1 MKKDGFFTK
10 VENVSYVDED
20 GITRTRRESKLRTGR
35 LVAMII
41 PVLVL
46 IVFIAS
52 IRIVP
57 TGHTGIVTTFGKVE
71 EASLESG
78 PNFVLPWQKVVN
90 LDNRVQKVNI
100 QTEAFSSDIQQVQ
113 VSTTIN
119 YSINSQTAH
128 TLYKTVGKYYYDNI
142 ILPRALENV
151 KAVFAN
157 YTAENLIANREVL
170 SGEIVAAM
178 KEDMEPY
185 GITVNDISIED
196 IDFTEAFTDAVE
208 AKQVA
213 AQEKLTAQTK
223 QEQLTMEQEAQAER
237 DIIAAQAELEVT
249 KIQAESAYYA
259 GEKEAEVN
267 KKIAES
273 LTPELVQYYYVQQW
287 DGKMP
292 STILGEGGSF
302 LLNIPTDGE

>member
-1 MKKDGFFTK
+1 MKKSGFFT
-10 VENVSYVDED
+10 
-20 GITRTRRESKLRTGR
+20 RTEEATYTDDKGNYRTKTEKRILWGR
-35 LVAMII
+35 IIAVAI
-41 PVLVL
+41 PVLAVVL
-46 IVFIAS
+46 FLSSV
-52 IRIVP
+52 RIVP

-100 QTEAFSSDIQQVQ
+100 NTEAFSSDIQQVQ
-113 VSTTIN
+113 VSATIN
-119 YSINSQTAH
+119 YSINSQTAY
-128 TLYKTVGKYYYDNI
+128 TLYKTVGKNYYDNI
-142 ILPRALENV
+142 ILPRALENI

-157 YTAENLIANREVL
+157 YTAENLIAHREYL
-170 SGEIVAAM
+170 SEEIVTAM
-178 KEDMEPY
+178 KTDMESY

-196 IDFTEAFTDAVE
+196 IDFTDAFTDAVE

-223 QEQLTMEQEAQAER
+223 QEQLTMEQEEQAKR
-237 DIIAAQAELEVT
+237 DVIAAQAELEVT

-273 LTPELVQYYYVQQW
+273 LTPELVQYYYVQRWNGQ
-287 DGKMP
+287 MP
-292 STILGEGGSF
+292 TTILGEGNSF
-302 LLNIPTDGE
+302 MLNLPN

>member
-1 MKKDGFFTK
+1 MKNSGFFTK
-10 VENVSYVDED
+10 TENVSYTDEY
-20 GITRTRRESKLRTGR
+20 GVVRTKTEKKLRVGR
-35 LVAMII
+35 IMLIVI
-41 PVLVL
+41 PVAVLVIFL
-46 IVFIAS
+46 S
-52 IRIVP
+52 CIRVVP

-71 EASLESG
+71 EASLDSG

-100 QTEAFSSDIQQVQ
+100 NTEAFSSDIQQVQ
-113 VSTTIN
+113 ISTTIN
-119 YSINSQTAH
+119 FSINSQTAY
-128 TLYKTVGKYYYDNI
+128 TLYKTVGKNYYENI

-157 YTAENLIANREVL
+157 YTAENLIANREAL
-170 SGEIVAAM
+170 SGEIVEAM
-178 KEDMEPY
+178 KADMASY

-196 IDFTEAFTDAVE
+196 IDFTDAFTDAVE

-223 QEQLTMEQEAQAER
+223 QEQLTMEQEEQAKR
-237 DIIAAQAELEVT
+237 DVIAAQAELEVT

-273 LTPELVQYYYVQQW
+273 LTPELVQYYYVQRW

-292 STILGEGGSF
+292 TTILGDDTNF
-302 LLNIPTDGE
+302 MLNLPTD

>member
-1 MKKDGFFTK
+1 MKKESFFTK
-10 VENVSYVDED
+10 VENVPYVDED
-20 GITRTRRESKLRTGR
+20 GITRTRKESKFRFGR
-35 LVAMII
+35 FAAVLI
-41 PVLVL
+41 PVVV
-46 IVFIAS
+46 IIAFLSS
-52 IRIVP
+52 IRVVP

-71 EASLESG
+71 EASLEAG
-78 PNFVLPWQKVVN
+78 PNFVFPWQKVVN

-119 YSINSQTAH
+119 YSINSKTAF
-128 TLYKTVGKYYYDNI
+128 TLYKTVGKNYYENI

-157 YTAENLIANREVL
+157 YTAENLIATREVL
-170 SGEIVAAM
+170 SQEIVIAM

-196 IDFTEAFTDAVE
+196 IDFTDAFTDAVE

-223 QEQLTMEQEAQAER
+223 QEQLTMEQQAQAER
-237 DIIAAQAELEVT
+237 DVIAAQAELEVT

-273 LTPELVQYYYVQQW
+273 LTPELVQYYYVQKWNGQ
-287 DGKMP
+287 MP
-292 STILGEGGSF
+292 STILGDASSF
-302 LLNIPTDGE
+302 ILNLPN

>member
-10 VENVSYVDED
+10 IENVPYVDEN
-20 GITRTRRESKLRTGR
+20 GIERTRRESKPRTGR
-35 LVAMII
+35 II
-41 PVLVL
+41 ACVIPL
-46 IVFIAS
+46 IAVIIFVS
-52 IRIVP
+52 CLRIVP
-57 TGHTGIVTTFGKVE
+57 TGHTGIVVTFGKVE
-71 EASLESG
+71 DASLDSG
-78 PNFVLPWQKVVN
+78 PNFVLPWQKVVK

-100 QTEAFSSDIQQVQ
+100 NTEAFSSDIQQVQ

-119 YSINSQTAH
+119 YSINSRTAY
-128 TLYKTVGKYYYDNI
+128 TLYKTVGKNYYENI

-157 YTAENLIANREVL
+157 YTAENLIANREAL

-178 KEDMEPY
+178 KADMEAY

-196 IDFTEAFTDAVE
+196 IDFTDAFTDAVE

-213 AQEKLTAQTK
+213 AQEKLTAETK
-223 QEQLTMEQEAQAER
+223 QEQLTMEQEAQAKR
-237 DIIAAQAELEVT
+237 DVIAAQAELEVT

-273 LTPELVQYYYVQQW
+273 LTPELVQYYYVQRWNGQ
-287 DGKMP
+287 MP
-292 STILGEGGSF
+292 TTILGDSGSYI
-302 LLNIPTDGE
+302 LNLPN

>member
-1 MKKDGFFTK
+1 MKKSGFFTK
-10 VENVSYVDED
+10 TEEVTHTDENGNY
-20 GITRTRRESKLRTGR
+20 RTKTEKRVLWGR
-35 LVAMII
+35 II
-41 PVLVL
+41 AIAVPVLVL
-46 IVFIAS
+46 VVFLS
-52 IRIVP
+52 SVRIVP

-100 QTEAFSSDIQQVQ
+100 NTEAFSSDIQQVQ
-113 VSTTIN
+113 VSATIN
-119 YSINSQTAH
+119 YSINSQTAY
-128 TLYKTVGKYYYDNI
+128 TLYKTVGRNYYDNI
-142 ILPRALENV
+142 ILPRALENI

-157 YTAENLIANREVL
+157 YTAENLIAHREFL
-170 SGEIVAAM
+170 SEEILSAM
-178 KEDMEPY
+178 KSDMENY

-196 IDFTEAFTDAVE
+196 IDFTDAFTDAVE

-223 QEQLTMEQEAQAER
+223 QEQLTMEQEEQAKR
-237 DIIAAQAELEVT
+237 DVIAAQAELEVT

-273 LTPELVQYYYVQQW
+273 LTPELVQYYYVQRWNGQ
-287 DGKMP
+287 MP
-292 STILGEGGSF
+292 TTILGEGNSF
-302 LLNIPTDGE
+302 MLNLPN

>member
-1 MKKDGFFTK
+1 MKKSGFFTRTEETT
-10 VENVSYVDED
+10 VTDEK
-20 GITRTRRESKLRTGR
+20 GNYRTKTEKRFNWGR
-35 LVAMII
+35 ILLVFI
-41 PVLVL
+41 PVLAL
-46 IVFIAS
+46 AVFLS
-52 IRIVP
+52 CIRIVP
-57 TGHTGIVTTFGKVE
+57 TGHTGIVVTFGKVE
-71 EASLESG
+71 EGSLDSG

-100 QTEAFSSDIQQVQ
+100 NTEAFSSDIQQVQ

-119 YSINSQTAH
+119 YSINAKTAY
-128 TLYKTVGKYYYDNI
+128 TLYKTVGKNYYDNI

-151 KAVFAN
+151 KAIFAN
-157 YTAENLIANREVL
+157 YTAENLISHRESL
-170 SGEIVAAM
+170 SGEIVTAM
-178 KEDMEPY
+178 KADMESY

-223 QEQLTMEQEAQAER
+223 QEQLTMEQQAQAER
-237 DIIAAQAELEVT
+237 DVIAAQAELEVT

-287 DGKMP
+287 NGQMP
-292 STILGEGGSF
+292 TTILGEASSF
-302 LLNIPTDGE
+302 MLNLPN

>member
-10 VENVSYVDED
+10 TENVSYTDEN
-20 GITRTRRESKLRTGR
+20 GIIRTRTEKRLRIGR
-35 LVAMII
+35 IAFIAI
-41 PVLVL
+41 PLAALVL
-46 IVFIAS
+46 FLS
-52 IRIVP
+52 CIRVVP

-71 EASLESG
+71 EASLDSG

-113 VSTTIN
+113 ISTTIN
-119 YSINSQTAH
+119 YSINSQTAY
-128 TLYKTVGKYYYDNI
+128 TLYKTVGKNYYENI

-157 YTAENLIANREVL
+157 YTAENLIANREAL
-170 SGEIVAAM
+170 SGEIVEAM
-178 KEDMEPY
+178 KEDMAYY

-196 IDFTEAFTDAVE
+196 IDFTDAFTDAVE

-223 QEQLTMEQEAQAER
+223 QEQLTMEQEEQAKR
-237 DIIAAQAELEVT
+237 DVIAAQAELEVT

-273 LTPELVQYYYVQQW
+273 LTPELVQYYYVQRW

-292 STILGEGGSF
+292 TTILGDDTNF
-302 LLNIPTDGE
+302 MLNLPTN

>member
-1 MKKDGFFTK
+1 MKKEGFFTK
-10 VENVSYVDED
+10 IEDVNYTDEN
-20 GITRTRRESKLRTGR
+20 GIIRTRKESKFRTGR
-35 LVAMII
+35 FLAILI
-41 PVLVL
+41 PVF
-46 IVFIAS
+46 IVVAFLS
-52 IRIVP
+52 CIRIVP

-71 EASLESG
+71 EASLEAG
-78 PNFVLPWQKVVN
+78 PNFVLPWQNVVN

-119 YSINSQTAH
+119 YSINSKTAF
-128 TLYKTVGKYYYDNI
+128 TLYKTVGKNYYENI

-151 KAVFAN
+151 KAVFSN
-157 YTAENLIANREVL
+157 YTAENLISNREIL
-170 SGEIVAAM
+170 SSEIVSAM
-178 KEDMEPY
+178 KTDMEPY
-185 GITVNDISIED
+185 GITVNGISIED

-223 QEQLTMEQEAQAER
+223 QEQLTMEQQAQAER
-237 DIIAAQAELEVT
+237 DVIAAQAELEVT

-273 LTPELVQYYYVQQW
+273 LTPELVQYYYVQRWNGQ
-287 DGKMP
+287 MP
-292 STILGEGGSF
+292 TTILGEGGSF
-302 LLNIPTDGE
+302 LLNLPK

>member
-10 VENVSYVDED
+10 VESVPYVDEN
-20 GITRTRRESKLRTGR
+20 GIERTRRESKLRTGR
-35 LVAMII
+35 ILLII
-41 PVLVL
+41 LPVLVL
-46 IVFIAS
+46 VAFLS
-52 IRIVP
+52 CLRIVP
-57 TGHTGIVTTFGKVE
+57 TGHTGIVVTFGKVE
-71 EASLESG
+71 DASLDSG

-90 LDNRVQKVNI
+90 LDNRVQKVSIN
-100 QTEAFSSDIQQVQ
+100 TEAFSSDIQQVQ
-113 VSTTIN
+113 VATTIN
-119 YSINSQTAH
+119 YSINSQTAY
-128 TLYKTVGKYYYDNI
+128 TLYKTVGKNYYDNI

-157 YTAENLIANREVL
+157 YTAENLIANREIL
-170 SGEIVAAM
+170 SGEIVSAM
-178 KEDMEPY
+178 KTDMEPY

-237 DIIAAQAELEVT
+237 DVIAAQAELEVT

-273 LTPELVQYYYVQQW
+273 LTPELVQYYYVQRWNGQ
-287 DGKMP
+287 MP

-302 LLNIPTDGE
+302 LLNLPN

>member
-20 GITRTRRESKLRTGR
+20 GITRTRRESRLRTGR
-35 LVAMII
+35 LIAMII
-41 PVLVL
+41 PALVL

>member
-1 MKKDGFFTK
+1 MKKEGFFTK
-10 VENVSYVDED
+10 IEDVSYTDEN
-20 GITRTRRESKLRTGR
+20 GIIRTKKVSKFR
-35 LVAMII
+35 VARFVAILI

-46 IVFIAS
+46 VAFLS
-52 IRIVP
+52 CIRVVP

-71 EASLESG
+71 EASLEAG
-78 PNFVLPWQKVVN
+78 PNFVLPWQKVIN

-119 YSINSQTAH
+119 YSINSKTAY
-128 TLYKTVGKYYYDNI
+128 TLYKTVGRNYYDNI

-157 YTAENLIANREVL
+157 YTAENLIANREIL
-170 SGEIVAAM
+170 SGEIVTAM
-178 KEDMEPY
+178 KADMEPY

-196 IDFTEAFTDAVE
+196 IDFTDAFTDAVE

-223 QEQLTMEQEAQAER
+223 QEQLTMEQQAQAER
-237 DIIAAQAELEVT
+237 DVIAAQAELEVT

-273 LTPELVQYYYVQQW
+273 LTPELVQYYYVQRWNGQL
-287 DGKMP
+287 P
-292 STILGEGGSF
+292 TTVLGEGGSF
-302 LLNIPTDGE
+302 LINVPN

>member
-1 MKKDGFFTK
+1 MKNGFFTK
-10 VENVSYVDED
+10 TEEIPYTD
-20 GITRTRRESKLRTGR
+20 GNGNPRVKTEKKVHIGR
-35 LVAMII
+35 IMLIFI

-46 IVFIAS
+46 AVFLS
-52 IRIVP
+52 CIRIVP

-78 PNFVLPWQKVVN
+78 PNFVLPWQKVIN

-119 YSINSQTAH
+119 YSINSQTAY
-128 TLYKTVGKYYYDNI
+128 TLYKTVGKNYYENI

-157 YTAENLIANREVL
+157 YTAENLIAHREGL
-170 SGEIVAAM
+170 SEEIVAAM
-178 KEDMEPY
+178 KSDMEYY

-223 QEQLTMEQEAQAER
+223 QEQLTMEQEEQAKR
-237 DIIAAQAELEVT
+237 DVIAAEAELEVT
-249 KIQAESAYYA
+249 KIQAESAYCA
-259 GEKEAEVN
+259 GEREADVN

-273 LTPELVQYYYVQQW
+273 LTDELVQYYYVERW

-292 STILGEGGSF
+292 TTILGDAGSVLF
-302 LLNIPTDGE
+302 NLSGQE

>member
-1 MKKDGFFTK
+1 M
-10 VENVSYVDED
+10 
-20 GITRTRRESKLRTGR
+20 
-35 LVAMII
+35 
-41 PVLVL
+41 
-46 IVFIAS
+46 
-52 IRIVP
+52 
-57 TGHTGIVTTFGKVE
+57 
-71 EASLESG
+71 
-78 PNFVLPWQKVVN
+78 
-90 LDNRVQKVNI
+90 NI

-113 VSTTIN
+113 ISTTIN
-119 YSINSQTAH
+119 YSINSQTAY
-128 TLYKTVGKYYYDNI
+128 TLYKTVGKNYYENI

-157 YTAENLIANREVL
+157 YTAENLIANREAL
-170 SGEIVAAM
+170 SGEIVEAM
-178 KEDMEPY
+178 KEDMAYY

-196 IDFTEAFTDAVE
+196 IDFTDAFTDAVE

-223 QEQLTMEQEAQAER
+223 QEQLTMEQEEQAKR
-237 DIIAAQAELEVT
+237 DVIAAQAELEVT

-273 LTPELVQYYYVQQW
+273 LTPELVQYYYVQRW

-292 STILGEGGSF
+292 TTILGDDTNF
-302 LLNIPTDGE
+302 MLNLPTN

>member
-1 MKKDGFFTK
+1 MKKESFFTK
-10 VENVSYVDED
+10 IEDVSYTDEN
-20 GITRTRRESKLRTGR
+20 GIIRTRKESKFRAGR
-35 LVAMII
+35 FFAILV

-46 IVFIAS
+46 VAFLS
-52 IRIVP
+52 CIRVVP

-71 EASLESG
+71 EGSLEAG

-119 YSINSQTAH
+119 YSINSKTAY
-128 TLYKTVGKYYYDNI
+128 TLYKTVGRNYYDNI

-157 YTAENLIANREVL
+157 YTAENLIANREIL

-178 KEDMEPY
+178 KADMEPY

-196 IDFTEAFTDAVE
+196 IDFTDAFTDAVE

-223 QEQLTMEQEAQAER
+223 QEQLTMEQQAQAER
-237 DIIAAQAELEVT
+237 DVIAAQAELEVT

-273 LTPELVQYYYVQQW
+273 LTPELVQYYYVQRWNGQL
-287 DGKMP
+287 P
-292 STILGEGGSF
+292 TTVLGEGGSF
-302 LLNIPTDGE
+302 LINVPN

>member
-10 VENVSYVDED
+10 VENVPYVDED

-35 LVAMII
+35 LFLII
-41 PVLVL
+41 VPVLV
-46 IVFIAS
+46 IAIFLS
-52 IRIVP
+52 CLRIVP
-57 TGHTGIVTTFGKVE
+57 TGHTGIVVTFGKVE
-71 EASLESG
+71 TGSLESG

-90 LDNRVQKVNI
+90 LDNRVQKVSIN
-100 QTEAFSSDIQQVQ
+100 TEAFSSDIQQVQ
-113 VSTTIN
+113 VATTIN
-119 YSINSQTAH
+119 YSINSQTAY
-128 TLYKTVGKYYYDNI
+128 TLYKTVGRNYYDNI

-151 KAVFAN
+151 KAVFAK
-157 YTAENLIANREVL
+157 YTAENLIANREIL

-178 KEDMEPY
+178 KADMESY

-237 DIIAAQAELEVT
+237 DVIAAQAELEVT

-273 LTPELVQYYYVQQW
+273 LTPELVQYYYVQKWNGQ
-287 DGKMP
+287 MP
-292 STILGEGGSF
+292 TTILGNPSSF
-302 LLNIPTDGE
+302 ILNLPN